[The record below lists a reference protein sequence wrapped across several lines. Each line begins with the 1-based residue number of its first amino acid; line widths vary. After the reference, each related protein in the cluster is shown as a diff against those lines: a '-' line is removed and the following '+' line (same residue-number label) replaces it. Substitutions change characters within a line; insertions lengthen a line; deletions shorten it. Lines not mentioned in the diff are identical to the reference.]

1 MISTAYARL
10 KQSNITDDAK
20 HIALANMNPKQAA
33 GICQRSHRRMK
44 SKDNNIL
51 R

>member
-20 HIALANMNPKQAA
+20 HIALVNT
-33 GICQRSHRRMK
+33 HL
-44 SKDNNIL
+44 SKRLEYVSDHIGA
-51 R
+51 

>member
-20 HIALANMNPKQAA
+20 HIALADTHQ
-33 GICQRSHRRMK
+33 
-44 SKDNNIL
+44 SKRLEYVSDYIEE
-51 R
+51 